1 MRHAI
6 ALGVLLATAVSGH
19 AAETTFSNRA
29 NFLSSLD
36 NSFTDTYEPSLGY
49 ASPAASYTDAGMS
62 AVVGQTK
69 YHSITYPDYNGVG
82 DLLSPRPSGQVYCAG
97 CNGAFSLDFTSTSFG
112 KGGGF
117 GVGFDMVLNT
127 NTASFAPFSAT
138 IQFGDAS
145 SIVLPLTEVV
155 DRLSP
160 VFFGITSDKLI
171 KSMTL
176 AGPNPL
182 PEAQQNGFFVMDNLT
197 IGSASAVP
205 EPASWAMLIIGFLFA
220 GSAMRIR
227 RASPLPRA

>member
-1 MRHAI
+1 MRYVI
-6 ALGVLLATAVSGH
+6 GLGMLLATAVPGH

-29 NFLSSLD
+29 SFLSSLGG
-36 NSFTDTYEPSLGY
+36 SFTDTYEPSLGY
-49 ASPAASYTDAGMS
+49 ASPAAAYTDAQIS

-82 DLLSPRPSGQVYCAG
+82 DLLFPRPSGQVYCAG

-112 KGGGF
+112 KGGVF
-117 GVGFDMVLNT
+117 GVGLDMVLNI

-138 IQFGDAS
+138 VEFSDAS
-145 SIVLPLTEVV
+145 SIVIPLTEVV

-160 VFFGITSDKLI
+160 IFFGITSDKLI
-171 KSMTL
+171 KSITL

-182 PEAQQNGFFVMDNLT
+182 PEAQQNGVFVMDNLT
-197 IGSASAVP
+197 IGSPSAVP
-205 EPASWAMLIIGFLFA
+205 EPASWAMLITGFLVA

-227 RASPLPRA
+227 RVSPLSRR

>member
-1 MRHAI
+1 MRPAI
-6 ALGVLLATAVSGH
+6 ALAVLLATAVPGH
-19 AAETTFSNRA
+19 AAETTFSSRA
-29 NFLSSLD
+29 DFLSSLGS
-36 NSFTDTYEPSLGY
+36 SFTDTYEPSLGY
-49 ASPAASYTDAGMS
+49 ASSAGSYTDTEMS

-69 YHSITYPDYNGVG
+69 YHAITHPDNNAVG
-82 DLLSPRPSGQVYCAG
+82 DVLAPRPSGQLYCAG

-112 KGGGF
+112 TGGVF

-145 SIVLPLTEVV
+145 SIVIPLTEVV
-155 DRLSP
+155 DRLAP

-176 AGPNPL
+176 QGPNPL

-197 IGSASAVP
+197 IGSPSAVP
-205 EPASWAMLIIGFLFA
+205 EPASWAMLIAGFLMA
-220 GSAMRIR
+220 GSAVRMR
-227 RASPLPRA
+227 RALPQG

>member
-1 MRHAI
+1 MRYAI
-6 ALGVLLATAVSGH
+6 ALGVLLATVAPGH
-19 AAETTFSNRA
+19 AAETIFSSRA
-29 NFLSSLD
+29 GFLSSLGS
-36 NSFTDTYEPSLGY
+36 SFTDSYEPSLGY
-49 ASPAASYTDAGMS
+49 ASPAASYTDAQMS

-69 YHSITYPDYNGVG
+69 YHAISYPDYNGVG
-82 DLLSPRPSGQVYCAG
+82 DLLAPRPSGQLYCAG

-112 KGGGF
+112 TGGVF

-145 SIVLPLTEVV
+145 SIVIPLTEVV
-155 DRLSP
+155 DRLAP

-176 AGPNPL
+176 QGPIPL

-197 IGSASAVP
+197 IGSPSAVP
-205 EPASWAMLIIGFLFA
+205 EPASWAMLIAGFLMA
-220 GSAMRIR
+220 GSAVRMR
-227 RASPLPRA
+227 RALPQG